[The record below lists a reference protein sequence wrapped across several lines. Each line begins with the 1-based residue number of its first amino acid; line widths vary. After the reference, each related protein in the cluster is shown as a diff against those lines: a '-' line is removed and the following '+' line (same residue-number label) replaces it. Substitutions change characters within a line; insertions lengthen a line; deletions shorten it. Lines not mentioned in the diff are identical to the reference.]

1 MIACRI
7 LGPVEL
13 SVNGAGAPAAL
24 LWRKN
29 LALLVYLARSP
40 KRARARDHLIG
51 LLWGDKAEQRAR
63 QSLNEALRTLR
74 RYLGAGLESDTTQVR
89 LLAGAVDLDTDRLE
103 TLAAQGDYEAAA
115 ALVRGHFLEGFS
127 VAGASGFDDWVG
139 AERAAWSTRCVDV
152 LLRRVEQLLAGG
164 ALGAARDAAE
174 LACSLAP
181 TSDAAVRA
189 VLRCL
194 ALASDR
200 AGALERFEGFAARL
214 ASEVGTMPDAETQT
228 LAERIRRERTW
239 RLPARGAAGE
249 AGGAAVDWR
258 RATLVGR
265 APELTSL
272 LEAWATCRRTGRAA
286 VGIVEGDAGV
296 GKTRLAEEVVARA
309 RLDGAA
315 VALVRS
321 VEADLHEP
329 WSGLVCLARDG
340 LLRAPGVAGAPPAAL
355 TALRDAGA
363 DAARPAQAFA
373 EVLRAVVEEAPVVML
388 VDDAAWCDAESLGAL
403 SACARDLAGSPLFL
417 LFTTVGH
424 LPCPPLD
431 ELRVRIGREL
441 PGTAVRLGP
450 LSSEALRSLAHSVLP
465 RYGDAELDR
474 VTRRV
479 ATDSAG
485 IPLLAVALL
494 QAVAL
499 GLDLQASPAAWP
511 EPGRTLDQTLPGE
524 LPDVVVAAIRIGF
537 RRLSADAQAVLI
549 VAAVLGGRVALPQL
563 ARASG
568 LDAEPLATALDEL
581 EWQRW
586 LTAESRGYSF
596 VARIVREV
604 VARDMVM
611 PGQRQRIVD
620 AARL

>member
-1 MIACRI
+1 MAARMIACRT
-7 LGPVEL
+7 LGPIEV

-164 ALGAARDAAE
+164 ALGA
-174 LACSLAP
+174 
-181 TSDAAVRA
+181 
-189 VLRCL
+189 
-194 ALASDR
+194 LASDR

-265 APELTSL
+265 APELASL
-272 LEAWATCRRTGRAA
+272 LEAWATCRRAGRAA
-286 VGIVEGDAGV
+286 VGVVEGDAGM
-296 GKTRLAEEVVARA
+296 GKTRLVEEVVARA

-321 VEADLHEP
+321 VESDLREP
-329 WSGLVCLARDG
+329 WSGLACLARDG
-340 LLRAPGVAGAPPAAL
+340 LLRARGVAGAPPAAL
-355 TALRDAGA
+355 TALRDTDGG
-363 DAARPAQAFA
+363 AARPAQAFA
-373 EVLRAVVEEAPVVML
+373 EVLRAVVEEASVVML

-403 SACARDLAGSPLFL
+403 SACARDLAGWPLFL
-417 LFTTVGH
+417 LFTTVAPA
-424 LPCPPLD
+424 LERCPP
-431 ELRVRIGREL
+431 ESR
-441 PGTAVRLGP
+441 ALGP
-450 LSSEALRSLAHSVLP
+450 PSLRRS
-465 RYGDAELDR
+465 
-474 VTRRV
+474 
-479 ATDSAG
+479 
-485 IPLLAVALL
+485 
-494 QAVAL
+494 
-499 GLDLQASPAAWP
+499 
-511 EPGRTLDQTLPGE
+511 
-524 LPDVVVAAIRIGF
+524 
-537 RRLSADAQAVLI
+537 
-549 VAAVLGGRVALPQL
+549 
-563 ARASG
+563 
-568 LDAEPLATALDEL
+568 
-581 EWQRW
+581 
-586 LTAESRGYSF
+586 
-596 VARIVREV
+596 
-604 VARDMVM
+604 
-611 PGQRQRIVD
+611 
-620 AARL
+620 